1 VGLLTDLDRR
11 SAPAGA
17 LTAPDSPTEAA
28 GTAASGMVVTRGKR
42 LVLEGSR
49 ADMGCWRWSS
59 WSWLGRFDSAS
70 SVAGGC
76 SQPGSNGNTAGMGFE
91 LRDVINLC
99 SGSVSVD
106 ELRWRLAGAWAVVRV
121 MLTRYGATRLPSSRV
136 SSLSSPRRPCSWPS
150 YSRSSPSFVWI
161 IF

>member
-1 VGLLTDLDRR
+1 
-11 SAPAGA
+11 
-17 LTAPDSPTEAA
+17 
-28 GTAASGMVVTRGKR
+28 VTRGKR

-150 YSRSSPSFVWI
+150 YSRSSPSFVWNITLVGKEILARVLCEVI
-161 IF
+161 IYQCIDNLYGLNKHSRD